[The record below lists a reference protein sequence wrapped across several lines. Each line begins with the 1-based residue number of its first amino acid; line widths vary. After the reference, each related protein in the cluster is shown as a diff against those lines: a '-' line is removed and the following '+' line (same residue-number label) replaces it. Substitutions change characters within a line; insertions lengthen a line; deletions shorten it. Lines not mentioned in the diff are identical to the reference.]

1 MIKEYVLGFAFSKD
15 MNHVV
20 LIEKLRPDWQKGC
33 FNGVGGK
40 IEPTDKKPVYAM
52 IREFKEETGVD
63 TNITH
68 WSQSF
73 ATMTFENDVLGGGAI
88 VHCYRLFNDL
98 IFDCKTMEDEQ
109 IHILSVNGNS
119 FLGYEPLI
127 NKPCLKN
134 LQVLLPMAQ
143 DEDFIDCKLN
153 IL

>member
-1 MIKEYVLGFAFSKD
+1 MKKEYVLGFAFSKD
-15 MNHVV
+15 KNHVV
-20 LIEKLRPDWQKGC
+20 LIEKLRPEWQKGC

-40 IEPTDKKPVYAM
+40 IEPIDKKPIYAM

-68 WSQSF
+68 WGQSF
-73 ATMTFENDVLGGGAI
+73 ATMKFETDVMGGTAI

-98 IFDCKTMEDEQ
+98 IFDCKTIEDEQ
-109 IHILSVNGNS
+109 IHILSIDGIS
-119 FLGYEPLI
+119 FLGYEQLI

-143 DEDFIDCKLN
+143 DEDFIGCKLN
-153 IL
+153 VL